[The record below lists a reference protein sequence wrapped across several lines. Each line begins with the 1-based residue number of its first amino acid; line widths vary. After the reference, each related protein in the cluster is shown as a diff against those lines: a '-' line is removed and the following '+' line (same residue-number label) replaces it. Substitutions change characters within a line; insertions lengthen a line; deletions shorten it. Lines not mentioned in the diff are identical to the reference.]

1 MMNIVALCLVFTS
14 LTTAGLFSPKQP
26 NYEREGHLLIVADKN
41 DEPALLESKLN
52 TETSGVLETAKEKF
66 HKASSVLP
74 NLGQGL
80 SSELT
85 QSESSSPICD
95 AFGRC
100 KDKITGAFSKA
111 EESAREKTSEIGD
124 SAREKTSQLGHKLG
138 EVGEFAR
145 EKTSEMGHKIG
156 EVGESTKKKAS
167 ELGHKIGDSA
177 KEKVGNQISES
188 GEAVTEKSKKIVEG
202 LSDWGKMLEETVGDE
217 RSLMKQKSTV
227 LFSESGANITSL
239 LRRSKNNIY
248 NAAKQV
254 ASGEV
259 LGPLLGVMHL
269 LGFATAYGSPCGTF
283 SPQQPKKNYER
294 GENLL
299 IKGHRLNVVE
309 YEREGAAASNNND
322 KNDEL
327 RQGLFSESNSPGERI
342 YDAFGRCKDKIAG
355 AISKA
360 KDVVSEGAHKV
371 GEFHKASV
379 LPNLGQGLSSESSSP
394 GERIYDA
401 FGRYNDKITG
411 AFSKAKDV
419 VSEGAH
425 KVGEVGGAVL
435 DMKKRALHKLGGSE
449 AAANIAS
456 GVLETA
462 KDKFHKASS
471 ILPNLGQGLSS
482 ESSSPGERIYDVF
495 GRCKDKITGAFS
507 KEKDVVSEG
516 AHKVGEVGGAVLDMK
531 KRALHK
537 PGDLANNNDKN
548 DEPSLLEAKL
558 NTESNIAS
566 RVLETAKD
574 KFHKASSVLLNLRQ
588 GLSSESSSP
597 GEQIYDVFG
606 RCKDKITGAFFKAKD
621 VISEGAHKVGEVGRA
636 VLDMKKRALHKPGDS
651 ANNNDKNDEPS
662 LLEAKLDTE
671 SNIVSG
677 VPETAK
683 DNFHKASSILLNHGQ
698 GLYSESSSLGER
710 IYYALGKSK
719 DKIIGTFSK
728 RKDIV
733 SEGAHKVDE
742 AGGASEESAID
753 KTKLM
758 GQKIEEMGESTKEK
772 TSEIS
777 YNIGDSEREKTNQL
791 GEVGETARE
800 KTRHKIGE
808 VAESAKEKAGELEHK
823 IGDSTK
829 QVASGELLGP
839 LLGVMHLLGFATTYG
854 ITVSVT
860 FICSYVLAGTLPRQ
874 QFEIVQSKI
883 YPVYFKALV
892 GCIGCCLLAHVFT
905 HWRKLDGESGRAE
918 RLQVYNLLASLGMV
932 FFNLLYL
939 EPRASKVHY
948 RFYLV
953 YKSSRDGYELYDI
966 INVMFDRMKMEKEE
980 GRGRTVEGE
989 EVIEATITTAAT
1001 TTTTSTTESGGRGVT
1016 ATTVETSDVLTSSGR
1031 VAEQEGIRSR
1041 SAELNQRLK
1050 KLNSVSSLL
1059 NVIRTVTRSNPTLAS
1074 ELCQRQILNLVLNTE
1089 CLMAMDGS
1097 HVMMMC
1103 SVFDQT
1109 GDISIWV
1116 LVICRGF
1123 HPLVDTPLHDRYRQR
1138 PFGSP
1143 SRPPRH
1149 PYVTTWQDDEYS
1161 SNYEEEQR
1169 PQPRGKGKGNDI
1181 EALAKVISEQTHDV
1195 HLKIPEFTRQSDAD
1209 AFIEWL
1215 DNVERIFNYKKYK
1228 DPKEVMIIES
1238 QLTGFALIW

>member
-1 MMNIVALCLVFTS
+1 MMNLVALGLVFTS
-14 LTTAGLFSPKQP
+14 ITTAGP
-26 NYEREGHLLIVADKN
+26 
-41 DEPALLESKLN
+41 
-52 TETSGVLETAKEKF
+52 
-66 HKASSVLP
+66 
-74 NLGQGL
+74 
-80 SSELT
+80 
-85 QSESSSPICD
+85 
-95 AFGRC
+95 
-100 KDKITGAFSKA
+100 
-111 EESAREKTSEIGD
+111 
-124 SAREKTSQLGHKLG
+124 
-138 EVGEFAR
+138 
-145 EKTSEMGHKIG
+145 
-156 EVGESTKKKAS
+156 
-167 ELGHKIGDSA
+167 
-177 KEKVGNQISES
+177 
-188 GEAVTEKSKKIVEG
+188 
-202 LSDWGKMLEETVGDE
+202 
-217 RSLMKQKSTV
+217 
-227 LFSESGANITSL
+227 
-239 LRRSKNNIY
+239 
-248 NAAKQV
+248 
-254 ASGEV
+254 
-259 LGPLLGVMHL
+259 
-269 LGFATAYGSPCGTF
+269 F

-516 AHKVGEVGGAVLDMK
+516 AHKVGEVGGAV
-531 KRALHK
+531 
-537 PGDLANNNDKN
+537 
-548 DEPSLLEAKL
+548 
-558 NTESNIAS
+558 
-566 RVLETAKD
+566 
-574 KFHKASSVLLNLRQ
+574 Q

-939 EPRASKVHY
+939 EPRASKV
-948 RFYLV
+948 
-953 YKSSRDGYELYDI
+953 
-966 INVMFDRMKMEKEE
+966 MFDRMKMEKEE

-1050 KLNSVSSLL
+1050 KLNSNSFQQARRTAGYHPISKWCKIRRELKERFIPMNYDEVIFGKLQSLKMSISSLDDYTDQYYL
-1059 NVIRTVTRSNPTLAS
+1059 IEVRVRLHETEQQRVSLVVDGMRESVIVTV
-1074 ELCQRQILNLVLNTE
+1074 QRVMQDEDEEEEETKMHTAYVHIRNGPSYLLYTTTTTATTIFIISGVQTME
-1089 CLMAMDGS
+1089 GGS
-1097 HVMMMC
+1097 HNMVVEGR
-1103 SVFDQT
+1103 S
-1109 GDISIWV
+1109 
-1116 LVICRGF
+1116 LA
-1123 HPLVDTPLHDRYRQR
+1123 DTPTW
-1138 PFGSP
+1138 FVAS
-1143 SRPPRH
+1143 
-1149 PYVTTWQDDEYS
+1149 VTTVMVFLCLFAERSIYRFGKWLKKTRRKALHASLEKIKEELMLLGLISLMLGQWAKWISEICVDSSLFSSKLYLCSEEDYDEGNNAHVSTISSSMFSQLNHTS
-1161 SNYEEEQR
+1161 SNTSHTKEIAKQL
-1169 PQPRGKGKGNDI
+1169 PFHTCGKGREPFVSLEGLEQLHRFLFVLGI
-1181 EALAKVISEQTHDV
+1181 THVLYSCVAIGLAMI
-1195 HLKIPEFTRQSDAD
+1195 KIYSWRKWESQFRMVPEDNLQGERQCHYI
-1209 AFIEWL
+1209 FIETH
-1215 DNVERIFNYKKYK
+1215 
-1228 DPKEVMIIES
+1228 IIS
-1238 QLTGFALIW
+1238 HHLTLNNGKRHEICILTSY